1 MCKSC
6 EEQPVRCCT
15 IFYAAF
21 CITSGLFMLLFSI
34 HNVVL
39 LKSSI
44 TVLDFYLHI
53 HGAEMSPKTFTVI
66 YAMDLIFGIVH
77 LIAGTLLAFGIR
89 LNSKGVFLAGKIL
102 SYFFPIYNVLYVF
115 PLIVHI
121 AAVAKLCKYKNE
133 NFS

>member
-39 LKSSI
+39 LQSSI

-53 HGAEMSPKTFTVI
+53 HGAEMSPKTFTAI
-66 YAMDLIFGIVH
+66 YSMDLFFGIVH

-89 LNSKGVFLAGKIL
+89 LNSKGVFVAGKIL

-133 NFS
+133 NFT